1 MSRSRRG
8 SWARTRRAT
17 PLNGLVT
24 QSETMISSQ
33 ASVVSSHRTQD
44 WEGDFED
51 FEDMVG
57 E

>member
-1 MSRSRRG
+1 
-8 SWARTRRAT
+8 
-17 PLNGLVT
+17 
-24 QSETMISSQ
+24 MISSQ